1 MSNKIDHLIISK
13 YNNAYIYPEETKDR
27 IKQMIIEA
35 EREYNM
41 LIIGEMGLHY
51 LIGRLETE
59 FNLSRD

>member
-13 YNNAYIYPEETKDR
+13 YNNAYIYPDETKDR

-41 LIIGEMGLHY
+41 SNGEMGLHY